1 MFTLAAA
8 KAAATLSFTSW
19 SSIAWLTLGGAV
31 VVALAGP
38 GLARVA
44 LVGFFLGGILL
55 QTQNEMKVNNILKEC
70 ITRVS
75 HHEYDI

>member
-1 MFTLAAA
+1 MPTSVVEVFTLAAA

-19 SSIAWLTLGGAV
+19 SSIAWFTVGGAG

-44 LVGFFLGGILL
+44 LFDFLLGGILL
-55 QTQNEMKVNNILKEC
+55 QTQNEMKVNNI
-70 ITRVS
+70 
-75 HHEYDI
+75 